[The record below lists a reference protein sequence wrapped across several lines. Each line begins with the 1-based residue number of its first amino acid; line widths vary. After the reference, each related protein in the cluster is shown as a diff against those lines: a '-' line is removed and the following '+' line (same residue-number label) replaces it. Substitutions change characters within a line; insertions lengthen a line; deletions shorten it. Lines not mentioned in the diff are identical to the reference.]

1 MYFLMTVNNIS
12 LYTYSHTSVFV
23 GDILFS
29 APHAQIHGAQVSYYK
44 MMSYLHI
51 TYEHPPVYLNHL

>member
-1 MYFLMTVNNIS
+1 MTVNIS
-12 LYTYSHTSVFV
+12 LCTYSHPSVSV

-29 APHAQIHGAQVSYYK
+29 APPAQIHGAQVSYYK
-44 MMSYLHI
+44 MVSYLHI